1 MPPPIVF
8 ILLALGI
15 IFLWHKIGV
24 LTGDKTN
31 STENN
36 FNISLVSSTTKSLS
50 NRFSLGEKLLIAANV
65 TREKKQGITAYK
77 NQNYDQAINYFE
89 QSLAKYPNDPETR
102 IYLNNAQVAKQKP
115 LKIAAI
121 VPIGSNLD
129 VAQEMLRGI
138 AQAQTE
144 FNQQGGSLQVQ
155 IINDE
160 NNSDI
165 AEQVAKTLV
174 KDNSILAVIGSN
186 ASNASLAG
194 AKIYQQHGLVMIT
207 PTSTSG
213 KLSNFGDYIFR
224 AAPTNN
230 DMANTLA
237 EYVVKIAKRKN
248 VAICFDSQAPDNVT
262 FKDAFIP
269 ALLAKGGNYINTQC
283 DLAAPDFN
291 AENSVNNLISS
302 GAEAVLL
309 APHIDKLGRAID
321 VARANNWKMALL
333 GTFSL
338 NTSKIT
344 QSGQGDLNG
353 VVLPVPFH
361 EQQDSAQNFT
371 QEAYKIWDVDTMLTW
386 RTATSYDA
394 TKAIALGLQANSTR
408 DGLQDTL
415 RQGQLTISGAN
426 GQVQFLP
433 SGDRL
438 IKTALVKVK
447 AQPKRGYYF
456 ELLEGK

>member
-8 ILLALGI
+8 ILLGLGV
-15 IFLWHKIGV
+15 IFAWNKIGV
-24 LTGDKTN
+24 FTGDKTN
-31 STENN
+31 RTENN
-36 FNISLVSSTTKSLS
+36 FNIPLVSSTTKSLT

-65 TREKKQGITAYK
+65 TKEKKQGIIAY
-77 NQNYDQAINYFE
+77 NHQNYDQALNYFE
-89 QSLAKYPNDPETR
+89 QSLAKYPNDPEAR
-102 IYLNNAQVAKQKP
+102 IYLNNAQVAEQQP
-115 LKIAAI
+115 VKIAAI

-207 PTSTSG
+207 PTSTSE

-237 EYVVKIAKRKN
+237 EYVVKTAKRKN

-302 GAEAVLL
+302 GAEALLL

-361 EQQDSAQNFT
+361 QQQDSAQNFT
-371 QEAYKIWDVDTMLTW
+371 QEAYQIWGADTMLTW

-394 TKAIALGLQANSTR
+394 TKAIALGLQTNNTR

-426 GQVQFLP
+426 SLVQFLS